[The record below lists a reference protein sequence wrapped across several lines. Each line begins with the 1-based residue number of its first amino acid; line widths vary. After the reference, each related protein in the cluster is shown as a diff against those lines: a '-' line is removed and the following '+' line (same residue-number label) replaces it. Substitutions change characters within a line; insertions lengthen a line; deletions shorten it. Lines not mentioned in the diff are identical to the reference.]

1 LSVQDWLQVV
11 AAVYR
16 SGAEAWAGGG
26 LTIRR
31 VPGGRNNALYHVVSG
46 EEQYACKLCVVDE
59 RHRAEREYGA
69 LRLLQE
75 AAVDLAPD
83 PVLLDTSTSI
93 LPFPVVAYRWLLG
106 VPLEPPLMPGQL
118 AALLQSVQRMHAI
131 RWDVSLAHTL
141 PDAVF
146 HWFDFRPYLAELR
159 GFLSEYGG
167 WLVEH
172 DPDGQALEH
181 RLARLVAR
189 CADALT
195 SSGASPD
202 RDSFPLC
209 LCRVDHNLA
218 NTVWEGSGP
227 LRWVDWEYAGWGDPA
242 LDLADLRW
250 HVALEGLSQAQHT
263 WLRKAYRRPED
274 DAGFD
279 QRLAAWDQLLAARW
293 PFLLLRTLWS
303 AYDGLDRVRLTHPDT
318 DPEQARAHFVR
329 TLERAETYML

>member
-1 LSVQDWLQVV
+1 MSVQDWLQVV
-11 AAVYR
+11 AAMYR
-16 SGAEAWAGGG
+16 SGAETWADDD
-26 LTIRR
+26 LAIQR
-31 VPGGRNNALYHVVSG
+31 VSGGRNNALYHVVSG

-59 RHRAEREYGA
+59 RHRAEREDGA

-75 AAVDLAPD
+75 AEIDLAPE

-93 LPFPVVAYRWLLG
+93 LPYPVVVYRWLPG
-106 VPLEPPLMPGQL
+106 VPLEPPLVPEQL
-118 AALLQSVQRMHAI
+118 AALVQSIQRMHAI
-131 RWDVSLAHTL
+131 RWDASLAHAL

-167 WLVEH
+167 WLAEH
-172 DPDGQALEH
+172 DPDGQEMGR
-181 RLARLVAR
+181 RLARMVAR
-189 CADALT
+189 CADALA

-209 LCRVDHNLA
+209 VCRVDHNLA
-218 NTVWEGSGP
+218 NTVWEGSSP

-250 HVALEGLSQAQHT
+250 HVSLEGLSEAQHA
-263 WLRKAYRRPED
+263 WLREAYRRPED

-279 QRLAAWDQLLAARW
+279 QRLAAWDQLLAVRW

-318 DPEQARAHFVR
+318 EPEQARAQFVR
-329 TLERAETYML
+329 TLERAEAYML